1 MKKILEK
8 RLKSQKIL
16 SLHIKTFL
24 YRKKVIGLIKKLKLY
39 YTIIP
44 SIQTSEEIKITI
56 IFSNSQKRTFPL
68 YFCPIRKQ
76 YLIDIDRYLIKKLK
90 YKFYF
95 IMDGIKLVDTKYKII
110 YQLGNYYNIINFKD
124 IQDNEYKLEKVYDKE
139 IENYYNSLLSDSESN
154 ITNVSSRDDLTE
166 KKIASSHCS
175 SLINGLTKYNE
186 QFVSTSSVKSIL
198 KERKFY
204 REKSFK
210 KVSFGKVE
218 YHSAH

>member
-154 ITNVSSRDDLTE
+154 ITNVS
-166 KKIASSHCS
+166 HCS
-175 SLINGLTKYNE
+175 SVINGLKKYNE

-218 YHSAH
+218 YHSEY